1 MTNRLRSDSLLRN
14 KNAREGGMSDAMV
27 VGSASGAKSA
37 GAQEVDVAVVG
48 AGFAGL
54 YLLHRLRKAG
64 FAVVVLEEA
73 SDVGGTWYWNRYPG
87 ARCDI
92 QTVDYS
98 YTFDSELERAWTW
111 SEKYATQP
119 EILRYLNFVADRY
132 QLRRDIRFGTKVT
145 AATWDDETECWQLTT
160 DTGASVSCRYYIMA
174 TGCLS
179 SPKPPEID
187 GVKDFRGQVYF
198 TGRWAHQEVKFAGKR
213 VAVIGT
219 GSSGIQ
225 SIPLLAEQAA
235 HLTVFQRTPNFALP
249 AHNGP
254 VPADR
259 KGLLDKDRAGYHE
272 QARWSL
278 AGVPYPQQTVVSWQ
292 LSDAER
298 RERFEKAWGVGDLVY
313 ILSQLWAD
321 QGGDVDG
328 NALVAE
334 LIREKIRAIV
344 KDPDTAAALS
354 PHDHPFG
361 AKRPCLDTNY
371 YATYNRPNVTL
382 VNLRQEPI
390 KAITASGIVTDRRSF
405 EVDVIVFATGFDAMT
420 GAIMA
425 VHPITGRAGKSLSN
439 VWANGPQTY
448 LGLTVAGFPNLF
460 MITGPGSPSVLS
472 NMAVSIEQH
481 VDWIVDRLNAMR
493 EAGFTT
499 IEATET
505 AQAGWTRHMA
515 DCSMLTLHRLANT
528 WYTGAN
534 VPGKAQG
541 VMPYTGGV
549 GPYRSI
555 CNEVVSRGM
564 LGFKLGGP
572 NVAEQCNDGE
582 IVRLQPDVRLV
593 LNLMADMKLPPIESL
608 GARGARDFVN
618 EFNKARPAGRPVGE
632 VRDGTLAG
640 NDGPLAY
647 RLYRP
652 ATPGPHPIVV
662 YFHGGGWVLGD
673 QQSDDPFCRDM
684 CRRTGMIFVSVG
696 YRHAPEHR
704 FPAAA
709 EDGYA
714 ATRWIA
720 EHAAELGGIPG
731 PVLVGGWS
739 AGGNIAAVT
748 CQLARDRGGPNIA
761 GQLLVCPVTDCTF
774 DRPSYN
780 DNGTAYFLTRGL
792 MYWFWDLYCSPA
804 ERIDPRVSPLRGKLE
819 SLPPAF
825 VVTCEF
831 DPLRDE
837 GIAYADAL
845 AEAGV
850 PVEQLQA
857 RGHFHSSFTMVDV
870 VRTGESGR
878 AKMAQALRRFA
889 GMPKQASQSDEATR
903 REPYALPAEV
913 NAAAN

>member
-1 MTNRLRSDSLLRN
+1 
-14 KNAREGGMSDAMV
+14 MSDAMV
-27 VGSASGAKSA
+27 AGLASGAKNA
-37 GAQEVDVAVVG
+37 QAQEVDVAVVG

-64 FAVVVLEEA
+64 FTAVALEEA
-73 SDVGGTWYWNRYPG
+73 GDVGGTWYWNRYPG

-92 QTVDYS
+92 QTIDYS
-98 YTFDSELERAWTW
+98 YTFDPELERAWTW

-119 EILRYLNFVADRY
+119 EILRYLGFVADRY
-132 QLRRDIRFGTKVT
+132 ELRRDIRFGTKVT
-145 AATWDDETECWQLTT
+145 TATWDDATECWRLTT
-160 DTGASVSCRYYIMA
+160 DNGMSVSCRYYIMA

-179 SPKPPEID
+179 APKPPEID
-187 GVKDFRGQVYF
+187 GVKDFRGEVYF
-198 TGRWAHQEVKFAGKR
+198 TGRWPHQEVKFAGKR

-225 SIPLLAEQAA
+225 SIPLIAEQAE

-254 VPADR
+254 APADR
-259 KGLLDKDRAGYHE
+259 KALLDNDRAGYHE

-298 RERFEKAWGVGDLVY
+298 RERFERAWAIGDLVY

-321 QGGDVDG
+321 QGGDIDG

-334 LIREKIRAIV
+334 LIREKIREIV

-390 KAITASGIVTDRRSF
+390 KAITASGITTDERNF
-405 EVDVIVFATGFDAMT
+405 DVDVIVFATGFDAMT
-420 GAIMA
+420 GALMA

-481 VDWIVDRLNAMR
+481 VDWVVDRLIAMR
-493 EAGFTT
+493 KAGFTT
-499 IEATET
+499 IEATNT
-505 AQAGWTRHMA
+505 AQAGWARHMA

-534 VPGKAQG
+534 VPGKALG

-564 LGFKLGGP
+564 LGFRLSGP
-572 NVAEQCNDGE
+572 NVAEHCNDGE
-582 IVRLQPDVRLV
+582 VVRLQPDVRLV
-593 LNLMADMKLPPIESL
+593 LDMMADMKLPPIETL
-608 GARGARDFVN
+608 GAQGARDFVN
-618 EFNKARPAGRPVGE
+618 EFNKGRPAGRPVGE
-632 VRDGTLAG
+632 VVDGTLPG
-640 NDGPLAY
+640 NDGLLPY

-673 QQSDDPFCRDM
+673 QQSDDPFCCDM

-704 FPAAA
+704 FPTAA

-714 ATRWIA
+714 ATRWIG
-720 EHAAELGGIPG
+720 EHAAELGGLSG
-731 PVLVGGWS
+731 TVLVGGWS

-748 CQLARDRGGPNIA
+748 CQLARDRGGPHIA
-761 GQLLVCPVTDCTF
+761 GQLMVCPVTDCTF

-804 ERIDPRVSPLRGKLE
+804 DRTDPRVSPLRGKLAG
-819 SLPPAF
+819 LPPAF

-845 AEAGV
+845 AKAGV

-870 VRTGESGR
+870 VRTGVSGR
-878 AKMAQALRRFA
+878 AKMAEALRRFA
-889 GMPKQASQSDEATR
+889 GMSKQAEQSEVVTDRDWSVST
-903 REPYALPAEV
+903 PEV
-913 NAAAN
+913 NTAAK